1 MCQAHAGWLAG
12 PPGTWGCPTIMYNRL
27 VQHAITNQ
35 YKAPRQG
42 RLHLNHIYIDIC
54 RCGWLK
60 AGSCSFS
67 YFCLRAE
74 GAAAPDGWWNT
85 WLQMADET
93 RSEFTARFDTD
104 GFPQDYP
111 KGFRLHQRTRSSKA
125 SIAGSNHEAFRIVLL
140 WLRQKYVVFTRGV
153 TRMPS
158 HVRRMLEPRHGP
170 KLLPCPASGWR
181 SKARQSES
189 SESQCFFI
197 AILLVIN
204 IMTLLLT
211 TTTYY

>member
-1 MCQAHAGWLAG
+1 M
-12 PPGTWGCPTIMYNRL
+12 
-27 VQHAITNQ
+27 V
-35 YKAPRQG
+35 
-42 RLHLNHIYIDIC
+42 
-54 RCGWLK
+54 
-60 AGSCSFS
+60 GSKQ
-67 YFCLRAE
+67 
-74 GAAAPDGWWNT
+74 AAAPFHISACGRRGLR
-85 WLQMADET
+85 LQMADET

-204 IMTLLLT
+204 IMLSFYIH
-211 TTTYY
+211 YYSYMYVHELITIHMFVYRCHWLKGSFDYEA